1 MASQEKSYET
11 MSKWGS
17 SVQRRI
23 LVEDTNSN
31 FNCMIQRGDK
41 DPWGQ
46 VSSVPIPVT
55 VHYKLL
61 KTLDIN
67 LITNCRRPPFT
78 VTSFWV
84 ELSRPSYFELAVPN
98 DPRRSSPPDAKVE
111 VAESISRILNGETSR
126 FYFDAMK
133 RTSDNFKPWLNVP
146 AVKRGLRL
154 WCNLKKN
161 VYDDSP
167 GSWKVLLVIQ
177 VYVFL

>member
-31 FNCMIQRGDK
+31 FNCMLQRGDK

-67 LITNCRRPPFT
+67 LITNFRRPPFT
-78 VTSFWV
+78 VTSIWV
-84 ELSRPSYFELAVPN
+84 ELLRPSYFELAVPN

-111 VAESISRILNGETSR
+111 VAVSNVKSVATYSN
-126 FYFDAMK
+126 F
-133 RTSDNFKPWLNVP
+133 NFKFHQ
-146 AVKRGLRL
+146 GQ
-154 WCNLKKN
+154 
-161 VYDDSP
+161 
-167 GSWKVLLVIQ
+167 GSLGTTTICPHDLSLSNIH
-177 VYVFL
+177 YSTS